1 MEATIG
7 REAALQQ
14 PPEVGPGAGLAEFY
28 VGSGTCGLA
37 AGADRAMSLLR
48 EELAARGMDAV
59 IKQVGCIG
67 MCHWE
72 PIVDIRLPGKPRLSF
87 GPCTERNLKR
97 VLHEYLDYGIVPGD
111 LLLGVVLDKGE
122 APPENLEAMIQPAPD
137 EQAAPGRLPLLSEHP
152 MMRHQV
158 RIVLQNCGLI
168 DPGSLDEYIARGG
181 YQALRKALTEMTPEQ
196 VIEEVTISGLRGRGG
211 AGFPTGRKWAL
222 ARQSPGT
229 EKYMVCNADEGDPG
243 AFMDRSVLEGDPF
256 RVLEGMTLGAY
267 AVGANHG
274 YIYVRAEYPLAVE
287 RIKRAI
293 ELAREAGYLGE
304 HILGTDFSFDIQI
317 KIGAGAFVCGEE
329 TALIASIEG
338 RRGMPRPRPPYPAER
353 GVFGKPTNINNV
365 ETYANV
371 PDIVLKGGRWFASI
385 GTENSKGT
393 KVFALSGKVRWPG
406 LIEVPMGTPVR
417 TIIEEIGGGVADGR
431 PFKAVQMGGPSGG
444 CLPESKLDTP
454 VDYQSLVDAGVIMGS
469 GGMVVMDDQNCMVDV
484 AHFFLNFCRDES
496 CGQCTP
502 CRVGVD
508 RLCGMLERMTHRPGP
523 DAAMS
528 REEGE
533 ALLEQVETLA
543 RTVQA
548 ASLCG
553 LGQTAPNPVLSTLR
567 YFMDEYRAHV
577 LEHRCPAGQC
587 TDLLVFSIDPDK
599 CTGCGVCAR
608 SCGQHAISGSK
619 GQPHQIDQELCIR
632 CGICR
637 RVCNFGAVT
646 AA

>member
-1 MEATIG
+1 METTVG
-7 REAALQQ
+7 RQAARHQEERSALPQ
-14 PPEVGPGAGLAEFY
+14 FS

-37 AGADRAMSLLR
+37 AGADKAVALLQR
-48 EELAARGMDAV
+48 ELAARGLEAV
-59 IKQVGCIG
+59 VKQVGCVG

-97 VLHEYLDYGIVPGD
+97 VLHEYVDHGIVPGD
-111 LLLGVVLDKGE
+111 LLLGVVVEPGE
-122 APPENLEAMIQPAPD
+122 PTPAPEALEALIQPGPD
-137 EQAAPGRLPLLSEHP
+137 EPAAPGRLPLLREHP

-158 RIVLQNCGLI
+158 RIVLSNCGLI
-168 DPGSLDEYIARGG
+168 DPGSLDEYLASGG
-181 YQALRKALTEMTPEQ
+181 YQALEKALTQMTPEQ
-196 VIEEVTISGLRGRGG
+196 VIDEVSTSGLRGRGG
-211 AGFPTGRKWAL
+211 AGFPTGKKWAL
-222 ARQSPGT
+222 TRQSPGT

-243 AFMDRSVLEGDPF
+243 AFMDRSILEGDPF
-256 RVLEGMTLGAY
+256 RVLEGMTIGAY
-267 AVGANHG
+267 AVGAQKG
-274 YIYVRAEYPLAVE
+274 FIYVRAEYPLAIQ
-287 RIKRAI
+287 RLQTAI
-293 ELAREAGYLGE
+293 ERARAAGYLGE
-304 HILGTDFSFDIQI
+304 RILGTDFSFDIQL

-338 RRGMPRPRPPYPAER
+338 KRGMPRPRPPYPAER

-371 PDIVLKGGRWFASI
+371 PDIIRRGGQWFASI
-385 GTENSKGT
+385 GTETSKGT

-417 TIIEEIGGGVADGR
+417 TIIEEIGGGVAEGHT
-431 PFKAVQMGGPSGG
+431 FKAVQMGGPSGG
-444 CLPESKLDTP
+444 CLPEAMLDTP
-454 VDYQSLVDAGVIMGS
+454 VDYQSLVKAGVIMGS
-469 GGMVVMDDQNCMVDV
+469 GGLVVMDEANCMVDV
-484 AHFFLNFCRDES
+484 AHFFLTFCREES

-508 RLCGMLERMTHRPGP
+508 RLCRLLEQMTRRPQTNGTP
-523 DAAMS
+523 RS
-528 REEGE
+528 PEEGE
-533 ALLEQVETLA
+533 ALLQQVERLA

-567 YFMDEYRAHV
+567 YFADEYRAHV

-587 TDLLVFSIDPDK
+587 TDLLTFSIVPEL

-608 SCGQHAISGSK
+608 SCGQHAINGAK
-619 GQPHQIDQELCIR
+619 GQVHQIDPELCSR

-637 RVCNFGAVT
+637 RVCAFGAIT